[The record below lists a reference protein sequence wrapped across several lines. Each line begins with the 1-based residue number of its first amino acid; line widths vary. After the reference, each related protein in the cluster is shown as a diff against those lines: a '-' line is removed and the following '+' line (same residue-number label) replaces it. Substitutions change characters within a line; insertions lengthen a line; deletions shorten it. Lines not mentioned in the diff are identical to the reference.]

1 MTNKRAVSFA
11 ILAAFLYAFST
22 PFAKVILRELSPT
35 MVAGLFYLGAGVG
48 MFLVLQLPK
57 QRVTKHLAMTKK
69 QLPAVIGMIILDILA
84 PILLFIGLQTTP
96 PENVS
101 LLNNFEIVAT
111 SLIAFFL
118 FKEKIAKPHRMA
130 IVLVFIA
137 SVILTFERIEAL
149 QFSIGSLYV
158 LLAASC
164 WGLENNLTR
173 QLSIFDPR
181 KVVILKGIFSGLGS
195 LIITLLIQAWVWNAG
210 MIVFSLFVG
219 FIAYGLS
226 IFFYVSAQ
234 KEIGAARTS
243 TFYAI
248 APFIGVILSFLIF
261 REVPYYT
268 FYIALLLMAIG
279 SYFATR
285 QVAT

>member
-1 MTNKRAVSFA
+1 MTNKKAVSFA
-11 ILAAFLYAFST
+11 ILAAILYAFST
-22 PFAKVILRELSPT
+22 PFAKVILQELSPT

-57 QRVTKHLAMTKK
+57 QREKKHVAMTKK
-69 QLPAVIGMIILDILA
+69 QLPAVVGMIILDILA
-84 PILLFIGLQTTP
+84 PIFLFVGLQTTP
-96 PENVS
+96 PENVA

-111 SLIAFFL
+111 ALIAFFL
-118 FKEKIAKPHRMA
+118 FKEKIAKPHQMA
-130 IVLVFIA
+130 ILFVFIA
-137 SVILTFERIEAL
+137 SLILTFDRIEA
-149 QFSIGSLYV
+149 FSFSVGSLYV
-158 LLAASC
+158 LLAATC

-195 LIITLLIQAWVWNAG
+195 LFITILIQAWVWNAW
-210 MIVFSLFVG
+210 MILISLLVG
-219 FIAYGLS
+219 FVAYGLS

-248 APFIGVILSFLIF
+248 APFVGVVLSFLIF
-261 REVPYYT
+261 QEMPYYT
-268 FYIALLLMAIG
+268 FYIALVLMAVG

-285 QVAT
+285 QVVS

>member
-11 ILAAFLYAFST
+11 IFAAFLYAFST
-22 PFAKVILRELSPT
+22 PFAKVILREISPT

-118 FKEKIAKPHRMA
+118 FKEQIAKPHRIA
-130 IVLVFIA
+130 IILVFIA

-158 LLAASC
+158 LLAATC
-164 WGLENNLTR
+164 WGLENNFTR

-195 LIITLLIQAWVWNAG
+195 LVITFLIQAWVWNAG
-210 MIVFSLFVG
+210 MILASLLVG

-285 QVAT
+285 QAVT